1 MVWPPHPIKSKRKGI
16 SMELQIANSNP
27 IIDLSRCQHRY
38 PSRRR
43 CRLPVSDPRIGLCAN
58 HARELQQRELADLS
72 SVLVGQMTKFDTSDD
87 INDVLSRLLILT
99 SQDRV
104 SPAPRSSPISA
115 TSSCAAFPAK
125 TISPRKS
132 SSTCPVLSGRTNPKP
147 MRRRL
152 TQLAQ
157 ADTRCRRRRSRFG
170 NRRARTAF
178 SGSRLVRKLEKAKG
192 SDHI

>member
-1 MVWPPHPIKSKRKGI
+1 
-16 SMELQIANSNP
+16 MEPQLANSNP

-104 SPAPRSSPISA
+104 SPRRAAVIAYICNLLLRSVPREDDQPPEIIVDMPGPERENQPQTDAPTAYPTRSS
-115 TSSCAAFPAK
+115 
-125 TISPRKS
+125 
-132 SSTCPVLSGRTNPKP
+132 
-147 MRRRL
+147 
-152 TQLAQ
+152 
-157 ADTRCRRRRSRFG
+157 
-170 NRRARTAF
+170 
-178 SGSRLVRKLEKAKG
+178 
-192 SDHI
+192 